1 MSRPAIVSRAL
12 LALALST
19 GFGGAVVAQADLA
32 SAELDC
38 LMEPRAMVQLGSA
51 TTGLLDVVTVERGD
65 VVKAGQLIARLE
77 SSVEQATVKLARVRS
92 KNDVPI
98 LSRTARLDFA
108 RGKEERTEKLFTKQI
123 VSGEQMEV
131 ASTERH
137 LAELDLSEA
146 EMEKG
151 MAKLQL
157 GQVLALL
164 NQRAILSPVEGVVVE
179 RALSPGEYMN
189 EQAHVVTIAV
199 MGVLNIEVF
208 VPIAFFGAIT
218 TGMRGEVRPEKPVDG
233 VFEATV
239 IVVDEL
245 FDPASSTF
253 GVRLELPNHDYGLP
267 AGLRCKI
274 KFLVE

>member
-1 MSRPAIVSRAL
+1 MSRSAIIWRAL
-12 LALALST
+12 LALALSA
-19 GFGGAVVAQADLA
+19 GSGGAVVAQADLE
-32 SAELDC
+32 STELDC
-38 LMEPRAMVQLGSA
+38 LIEPRAMVQLGSA
-51 TTGLLDVVTVERGD
+51 TTGLLDEVTVDRGD
-65 VVKAGQLIARLE
+65 VVKTGQLIARLE
-77 SSVEQATVKLARVRS
+77 SSVEQSTVKLARARS

-98 LSRTARLDFA
+98 LSRTARLEFA
-108 RGKEERTEKLFTKQI
+108 VSKEERTQKLFNKQV

-137 LAELDLSEA
+137 LAELDLNEA

-164 NQRAILSPVEGVVVE
+164 KQRAILSPVDGVVVE

-189 EQAHVVTIAV
+189 EQAHVVTIAE

-208 VPIAFFGAIT
+208 VPIALFGAIT
-218 TGMRGEVRPEKPVDG
+218 IGMHGEVRPEKPVDG
-233 VFEATV
+233 VYEATV
-239 IVVDEL
+239 TIVDEL

-253 GVRLELPNHDYGLP
+253 GVRLELPNADYGLP

-274 KFLVE
+274 KFLAE